1 MVRITSAIGSFAVDD
16 IEAATRFYQ
25 GTLGLEVTSALPGQ
39 AGPLWVRAGEGPGV
53 FVYGK
58 PDHAPASFTVLNLAV
73 DDIEGAV
80 DDLVE
85 RGVTFQRLEG
95 IPQDER
101 GIYHGQGH
109 SIAWFSD
116 PAGNSLSVVK
126 LSPVD
131 TE

>member
-1 MVRITSAIGSFAVDD
+1 MVRITGVIGSFAVDN
-16 IEAATRFYQ
+16 IEAAKHFYQ
-25 GTLGLEVTSALPGQ
+25 GTLELEAKSALPGE
-39 AGPLWVRAGEGPGV
+39 AGPLWVGAGEGPRV

-73 DDIEGAV
+73 EDIEAAV

-85 RGVTFQRLEG
+85 RGITFLRLEG

-101 GIYHGQGH
+101 GIYHGPGH

-116 PAGNSLSVVK
+116 PAGNSLAVVK
-126 LSPVD
+126 LSPV
-131 TE
+131 EA